1 MQLKTAAPLF
11 LLLAV
16 TTLAA
21 CAGPPSAEQ
30 VRFEIER
37 QLPGARFVPEDHLHL
52 GRLSLGLLRWL
63 AGFDHDKGD
72 EKDMALFRAISGVE
86 IATYK
91 VRSLPTLDGFRLPE
105 GLEHR
110 LYEEGWT
117 TMVRS
122 EEKDEHTWVLYRSD
136 HAGRPGRGE
145 HPEVIRDLY
154 IVCLDSSELSLIRVS
169 GHLDQLM
176 AAALAHEP
184 KKVTRLAKSDG

>member
-1 MQLKTAAPLF
+1 MHLKTAAPLF
-11 LLLAV
+11 LLLAAAA
-16 TTLAA
+16 LAA

-37 QLPGARFVPEDHLHL
+37 QLPGARFVPEDHLRL
-52 GRLSLGLLRWL
+52 GRLSIGLLHWL
-63 AGFDHDKGD
+63 AGFDHDKDD

-91 VRSLPTLDGFRLPE
+91 VRSLPALDGFRLPE

-110 LYEEGWT
+110 LHEEGWT

-136 HAGRPGRGE
+136 RPGRAGRGE

-154 IVCLDSSELSLIRVS
+154 LVCLDSRELSLIRVS